1 MTKYSVS
8 NLFYEGGFLMENL
21 VEAKKHIL
29 IIGTSNY
36 SSKLSEI
43 QSTIRTSVICR
54 ASELPFLHRAH
65 CHESIIV
72 MKDDSTPEM
81 WIEYAKNLNSL
92 NPIHHVSS
100 FEELDQ
106 DKACAIAS
114 ALNIQFH
121 HPSTIDWVNN
131 KYKMRKRLE
140 ALQFE
145 EIPCELIQSVEEIK
159 TFASKI
165 GYPLILKPSK
175 GKASTGISVIYTED
189 DIEEAMEF
197 SESAAAP
204 RLDYSTLM
212 VEPLLVGQEFSVE
225 VISEN
230 GEHFMIGIVEKHVD
244 QDSKVE
250 IGHVFPADLPIH
262 IENKIK
268 EYTFKFLDALNI
280 EYGITHTDII
290 YTIDGPKII
299 ETQLRPPSDK
309 LPELIYDS
317 IGIDCIQYLV
327 EQEAGISIKEKL
339 VNHLDSVNE
348 ERKTSAIW
356 YSFVNFD
363 GVLETIQNKDEIKNM
378 EGVAEFSQLIS
389 DGIHVS
395 KLKSS
400 YSRIAFVRTIHSHAD
415 QALLTA
421 QKAIKNLLMFLS
433 VRGIVR

>member
-1 MTKYSVS
+1 
-8 NLFYEGGFLMENL
+8 MENL
-21 VEAKKHIL
+21 IEAKKHIL
-29 IIGTSNY
+29 IIGTSKY

-43 QSTIRTSVICR
+43 HSNIRTSVICR

-72 MKDDSTPEM
+72 MKDDASSET
-81 WIEYAKNLNSL
+81 WIEYAKNLHKID
-92 NPIHHVSS
+92 PIHKISS

-106 DKACAIAS
+106 DKAGAIAE
-114 ALNIQFH
+114 ALHIKFH
-121 HPSTIDWVNN
+121 SSETIECVNN
-131 KYKMRKRLE
+131 KYKMRKK
-140 ALQFE
+140 LQELHFE
-145 EIPCELIQSVEEIK
+145 DIPCELIHTADDIK
-159 TFASKI
+159 SFGNQF

-175 GKASTGISVIYTED
+175 GKASTGISVIYTENE
-189 DIEEAMEF
+189 IEEAMRF

-212 VEPLLVGQEFSVE
+212 VEPLLIGQEFSVE

-250 IGHVFPADLPIH
+250 IGHVFPADLPIR

-268 EYTFKFLDALNI
+268 QYAFKFLDSLNI
-280 EYGITHTDII
+280 ENGITHTDII
-290 YTIDGPKII
+290 YTIDGPRIV
-299 ETQLRPPSDK
+299 ETQLRPAGDK

-317 IGIDCIQYLV
+317 IGIDCIQFLI
-327 EQEAGISIKEKL
+327 EQEAGISIKNKL
-339 VNHLDSVNE
+339 ENHLKSINNKS
-348 ERKTSAIW
+348 KTSAIW
-356 YSFVNFD
+356 YSYVNFD

-421 QKAIKNLLMFLS
+421 QNAIQNLLMFLS
-433 VRGIVR
+433 VRGQSY